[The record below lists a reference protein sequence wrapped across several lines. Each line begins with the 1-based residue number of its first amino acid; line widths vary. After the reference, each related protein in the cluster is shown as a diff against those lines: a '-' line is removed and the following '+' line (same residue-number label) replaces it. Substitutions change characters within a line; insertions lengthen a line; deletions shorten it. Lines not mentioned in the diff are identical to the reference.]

1 MESAI
6 TSPPASKPAP
16 RARLGTWILFAV
28 VAAVFCSTLVVLVVL
43 DHYAKRY
50 ALQQTDTRLQ
60 QLAWQMRDA
69 LDRGIHERFVDM
81 RLLATAEAGMDPRK
95 PEALRSLFDDL
106 KETQSHYAWMGKAD
120 ASGKVLVAS
129 GGLLEGADVSQRPW
143 FQHAQQGRYA
153 GDYHPALLLENK
165 LPAQTEPWRFIDIA
179 VPLRD
184 ENGRLRGVIG
194 SHLS

>member
-129 GGLLEGADVSQRPW
+129 GGLLEGADVASAPGSSMRSRADMPATTTLPCCWKTNFRRRPNPG
-143 FQHAQQGRYA
+143 ASSISPCRCVMRTA
-153 GDYHPALLLENK
+153 GCA
-165 LPAQTEPWRFIDIA
+165 A
-179 VPLRD
+179 
-184 ENGRLRGVIG
+184 
-194 SHLS
+194 